1 MWNVILKLHNSHWKK
16 KKDFP
21 LSWSRKLFVL
31 LALRKA
37 GALSFS
43 VFLSSSTCSDC
54 VTAGVET
61 CQMGVCTNVYNP
73 INYKDT
79 HRSSVAKYH
88 LNETFEEALRHLLMS
103 PVVVLASKRCRS
115 ICLNRQIYCLCH
127 SVNFDFFR

>member
-1 MWNVILKLHNSHWKK
+1 MEYVQDLKMWDYFSVKCNFEVAQFSFL

-43 VFLSSSTCSDC
+43 VFLSSCTCSDC

-79 HRSSVAKYH
+79 QKYCGKVPSEWNIWGSFETLTYVSCCSS
-88 LNETFEEALRHLLMS
+88 
-103 PVVVLASKRCRS
+103 C
-115 ICLNRQIYCLCH
+115 I
-127 SVNFDFFR
+127 